1 MFQMWAAHD
10 ANSTCFAVLHGLLEL
25 ADLSERKLK
34 RWQPIWQIR
43 ENRKS
48 LHASLVVLNGLPI
61 ILQIVMLPDLI
72 GMR

>member
-1 MFQMWAAHD
+1 MR
-10 ANSTCFAVLHGLLEL
+10 C
-25 ADLSERKLK
+25 
-34 RWQPIWQIR
+34 QPIWQIQ